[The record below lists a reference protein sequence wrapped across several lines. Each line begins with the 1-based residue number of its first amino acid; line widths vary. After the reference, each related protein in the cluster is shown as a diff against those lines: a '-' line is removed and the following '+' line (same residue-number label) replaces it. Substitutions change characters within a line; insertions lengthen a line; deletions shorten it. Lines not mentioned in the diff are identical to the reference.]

1 MAAMSRKSNSVG
13 YTQLLRQN
21 IPFRYLWTG
30 QIISLLGDWFNLI
43 ASATLIANLT
53 QSGAAVGGLFVVR
66 MLAPFLVS
74 PIAGVLAD
82 RYNRK
87 HIVMITDILRGLI
100 VLCFVFVQKPEDVW
114 LIYVLTAIQSALQGF
129 FFPAWNSILPDITTT
144 EELGAAN
151 ALSSATWSVM
161 LAFGAALGGIVSGI
175 IGVYPAFIIDGF
187 TFFISVTIL
196 SRMPYQSL
204 ISESTDKSV
213 IAGFRQY
220 FDGLQYLRNHIDV
233 FVITLHKAING
244 LLVVGVFQV
253 VQVSIAEQYFP
264 IGDGGSISL
273 GFIYVATGIGTGIGP
288 ILGRSWAKDRHR
300 HLRIAIAI
308 GYVFS
313 ITGFLIT
320 STLVNF
326 PVVLVG
332 AFLRGVGGGV
342 VWVLGTQLLLQLLP
356 NDVRGRVFST
366 EFAMNSLGTAIGSG
380 AVGFLIDTS
389 LGISGLLILC
399 AGLTVIPTVLW
410 SIWIA
415 MEKRDHL
422 VIDDNPA
429 TAP

>member
-1 MAAMSRKSNSVG
+1 MAEQSRKSKSVG
-13 YTQLLRQN
+13 YGQLLRQN
-21 IPFRYLWTG
+21 KAFRYLWSG

-43 ASATLIANLT
+43 ASATLIATLT

-66 MLAPFLVS
+66 MLAPFLMS
-74 PIAGVLAD
+74 PIAGVVAD

-87 HIVMITDILRGLI
+87 HIVMTTDILRGLI
-100 VLCFVFVQKPEDVW
+100 VICFVLVREPEHVW

-175 IGVYPAFIIDGF
+175 IGVYPAFVIDGI
-187 TFFISVTIL
+187 TFFLSVAIISQ
-196 SRMPYQSL
+196 MPYQSL
-204 ISESTDKSV
+204 LSDSSDKS
-213 IAGFRQY
+213 IMAGCSQY
-220 FDGLQYLRNHIDV
+220 FDGLRYLRRHIDI
-233 FVITLHKAING
+233 FVITLHKGING
-244 LLVVGVFQV
+244 LLVVGIFQV
-253 VQVSIAEQYFP
+253 VQVTIAEKYFP

-288 ILGRSWAKDRHR
+288 ILGRSWARDRHR

-313 ITGFLIT
+313 LIGFLIT
-320 STLVNF
+320 ATLISF
-326 PVVLVG
+326 PVVLIG
-332 AFLRGVGGGV
+332 AFLRGVGGGI

-366 EFAMNSLGTAIGSG
+366 EFAMNSLATAIASGS
-380 AVGFLIDTS
+380 AGFLIDSS
-389 LGISGLLILC
+389 LGISGTLVLF

-410 SIWIA
+410 GIWIA

-422 VIDDNPA
+422 VIDKIPH
-429 TAP
+429 